1 MTSRNPIYINSDNLL
16 FVRGVQNT
24 LTEEFIND
32 ATVELTL
39 LDSAGVEIVGQTW
52 PLVMTYQTA
61 SDGNYYG
68 TVEDTI
74 NVEDGDEGTARLE
87 ITGDGLETTLELDV
101 VFRLRGDPSLA
112 WTSRKEM
119 EYMFGIENLKQWA
132 DLENNQSAADI
143 SERIQWA
150 VDEATAEA
158 RERLMDSPVNLA
170 SLTEV
175 PRTLR
180 VNTTRLAGVLLYES
194 RGVKDTENEEGKHKL
209 SYHQQRANKYF
220 QQVIAG
226 TIRIQGTNGAT
237 TIPGIVFDNGNN
249 SVEDDIPT
257 DDDECSCTLPT

>member
-16 FVRGVQNT
+16 FVRGVQNA
-24 LTEEFIND
+24 LTNEFIND

-39 LDSAGVEIVGQTW
+39 LDSAGDEISGQTW
-52 PLVMTYQTA
+52 PLALVYQTG
-61 SDGNYYG
+61 SDGAYYG

-74 NVEDGDEGTARLE
+74 DVEDGDEGTARLE
-87 ITGDGLETTLELDV
+87 IDGDGLQATIELDV
-101 VFRLRGDPSLA
+101 VFVLRGDPSLA

-119 EYMFGIENLKQWA
+119 EFMFGVENLKQWA

-150 VDEATAEA
+150 VDEATADA

-170 SLTEV
+170 AMSEA

-180 VNTTRLAGVLLYES
+180 VATTRLAGVLLYES
-194 RGVKDTENEEGKHKL
+194 RGVKDAEAENGKHKL
-209 SYHQQRANKYF
+209 SYHQERADKYF
-220 QQVIAG
+220 QKVIAG
-226 TIRIQGTNGAT
+226 TTRIQGVDGAT

-249 SVEDDIPT
+249 SVDDDIPT
-257 DDDECSCTLPT
+257 DEDECSCTLPT